1 MSSWLPWILF
11 LVDYGL
17 RIGLIGRVLT
27 RKLNVSTTLAW
38 SVLLLFL
45 PLLGT
50 FFYLLIGENR
60 LGSRRLGAHERIAK
74 DLEERALGRWKNIAT
89 DWTHESQPF
98 DQVARL
104 CAAVTGLPPLK
115 GNTLRLFGDS
125 DETLRAIVADIDS
138 AKHHVHL
145 CYYIW
150 STQGGGPGEVAKA
163 VVRAAERGVRC
174 RVLVDAVGSGDFLRC
189 DDCDA
194 MRRAGAKVIAALP
207 VNPLRALAARLDLR
221 NHRKAT
227 VIDGKVAYIGSQNL
241 NDSSFNVRG
250 STGPGPWIDATVRIE
265 GPAAQALSV
274 MFMRDWELD
283 AGEPMDPL
291 EDYLPEFGEVS
302 EGGVV
307 QLAPSGPGSGPLAI
321 QQAILTTIYAAR
333 EELVMTTPYFVPDDA
348 TRSALQAAAKRGVE
362 VTLVV
367 PKKVNSP
374 LVALAAKSEYGN
386 LLRSGVRIRLHRRGL
401 LHAKTI
407 SVDRRF
413 AMIGSVNLD
422 MRSFW
427 LNFEATLFIY
437 DDDFASQVRWL
448 QTGYIEESDELR
460 LSEWSKRPMLEKA
473 AEHVARLFGP
483 LV

>member
-1 MSSWLPWILF
+1 MWSWIPLAF
-11 LVDYGL
+11 LLADYAI
-17 RIGLIGRVLT
+17 RIGLIGRVLS
-27 RKLNVSTTLAW
+27 RKLPVSTTLAW
-38 SVLLLFL
+38 SFILIFL
-45 PLLGT
+45 PIIGAFL
-50 FFYLLIGENR
+50 YLLIGENR
-60 LGSRRLGAHERIAK
+60 LGAKRLASHSQTEAN
-74 DLEERALGRWKNIAT
+74 LEELALGHWKGGAT
-89 DWTHESQPF
+89 DWTHESEPF

-115 GNTLRLFGDS
+115 GNELKLFGDS
-125 DETLRAIVADIDS
+125 DETLRAIISDIDR
-138 AKHHVHL
+138 AEHHVHL

-150 STQGGGPGEVAKA
+150 STQGNGPTLVAKA
-163 VVRAAERGVRC
+163 IARAAKRGVPC
-174 RVLVDAVGSGDFLRC
+174 RVLVDAVGSADFLQC
-189 DDCDA
+189 EDCA
-194 MRRAGAKVIAALP
+194 TMRDAGAKVVAALP

-227 VIDGKVAYIGSQNL
+227 IIDGRIAYIGSQNL

-250 STGPGPWIDATVRIE
+250 SGGPGPWIDATVRVV

-274 MFMRDWELD
+274 MFIRDWEHD
-283 AGEPMDPL
+283 SHEAIAPL
-291 EDYLPEFGEVS
+291 EEFLPDFGKAA

-307 QLAPSGPGSGPLAI
+307 QVAPSGPGSGPLAI

-333 EELVMTTPYFVPDDA
+333 HELVMTTPYFVPDDA
-348 TRSALQAAAKRGVE
+348 TRAALQAAALRGVD

-374 LVALAAKSEYGN
+374 LVALASRSEFGS
-386 LLRSGVRIRLHRRGL
+386 LLRAGIKIRLHRPGL

-407 SVDRRF
+407 TVDRRF
-413 AMIGSVNLD
+413 AMLGSVNLD

-448 QTGYIEESDELR
+448 QTTYIDSSDDLKI
-460 LSEWSKRPMLEKA
+460 SAWSKRPLYEKV

-483 LV
+483 LL

>member
-1 MSSWLPWILF
+1 MAWLPAAIF
-11 LVDYGL
+11 FADYAI
-17 RIGLIGRVLT
+17 RIGLIGRVVA
-27 RKLNVSTTLAW
+27 RKLRVSTTLAW
-38 SVLLLFL
+38 AFLLLFL
-45 PLLGT
+45 PFAGA
-50 FFYLLIGENR
+50 FVYLLIGENR
-60 LGSRRLGAHERIAK
+60 LGAKRLARHRDTEAN
-74 DLEERALGRWKNIAT
+74 LEELALAHWKGGAT
-89 DWTHESQPF
+89 DWTHESEPF

-104 CAAVTGLPPLK
+104 CAAVTGLPPLR
-115 GNTLRLFGDS
+115 GNDLSLCGDS
-125 DETLRAIVADIDS
+125 DKLLDDLINDID
-138 AKHHVHL
+138 AATHHIHL

-150 STQGGGPGEVAKA
+150 TTQGRGPTRVAEA
-163 VVRAAERGVRC
+163 LARAAKRGVRC
-174 RVLVDAVGSGDFLRC
+174 RVLLDAVGSGDYLKCEECLLLRKH
-189 DDCDA
+189 
-194 MRRAGAKVIAALP
+194 GVQIVAALP

-227 VIDGKVAYIGSQNL
+227 VIDGRIAYIGSQNL

-250 STGPGPWIDATVRIE
+250 SGGPGPWVDATVRIE

-283 AGEPMDPL
+283 ASERIAPMD
-291 EDYLPEFGEVS
+291 EYLPDLGVVRD
-302 EGGVV
+302 GGVV

-348 TRSALQAAAKRGVE
+348 TRSALEAAAKRGVD
-362 VTLVV
+362 VTLVL

-374 LVALAAKSEYGN
+374 LLALAAKSEYGN
-386 LLRSGVRIRLHRRGL
+386 LLRAGIKIRLHRRGL

-427 LNFEATLFIY
+427 LNFEATLFVY

-448 QTGYIEESDELR
+448 QTGYMDESDDLK
-460 LSEWSKRPMLEKA
+460 LGEWAKRPAYKKT

-483 LV
+483 LL